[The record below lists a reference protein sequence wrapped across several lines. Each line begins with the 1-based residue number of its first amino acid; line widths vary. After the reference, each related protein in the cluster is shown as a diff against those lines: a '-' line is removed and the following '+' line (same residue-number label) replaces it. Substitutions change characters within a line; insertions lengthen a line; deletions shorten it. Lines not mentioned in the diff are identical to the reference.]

1 MKKVFRKEFVI
12 GICMLLA
19 LAILYFGIEFL
30 KGANIFHAANYY
42 YVTYSNVTGLSVS
55 APVTVNGYK
64 VGQVREIKYL
74 YDNPG
79 HMRVELSLDSHLK
92 LPKGTTAVFTTD
104 MLGTSTI
111 AISLAEG
118 NDYYKVGDELPA
130 ATAKGLMDA
139 ATQDIIPAFVAIA
152 GKVDTLLTATNRLV
166 SDPALAAA
174 VSRLDAMTQN
184 LTRTTELLNRSM
196 ATMPAVMSDVKAITG
211 NFSATSQELQT
222 FTHTLNQ
229 VPVDS
234 LTQQLQL
241 TLNNIRS
248 ITDELNSPNSSL
260 GKILNDPAL
269 YDNLNSTAASMDALL
284 KDIQKNP
291 KRYISI
297 KLL

>member
-111 AISLAEG
+111 AISLAAG

-196 ATMPAVMSDVKAITG
+196 ATMPAVMSDVKTITG

>member
-139 ATQDIIPAFVAIA
+139 ATQDLIPAFVAIA

>member
-42 YVTYSNVTGLSVS
+42 YVTYSNVSGLSVS

-111 AISLAEG
+111 AISLADG

-196 ATMPAVMSDVKAITG
+196 ATMPAVMSDVKTITG

>member
-64 VGQVREIKYL
+64 VGQVREIKYM

>member
-196 ATMPAVMSDVKAITG
+196 ATMPTVMSDVKTITG
-211 NFSATSQELQT
+211 NFSATSQELQK

>member
-297 KLL
+297 KLF

>member
-196 ATMPAVMSDVKAITG
+196 ATMPAVMSDVKTITG

>member
-42 YVTYSNVTGLSVS
+42 YVTYSNVSGLSVS

-196 ATMPAVMSDVKAITG
+196 ATMPAVMSDVKTITG